1 MSWVTSEFVSVL
13 TFLLPGFVG
22 AAVFYALTSHPRP
35 GEFDRVVQA
44 LVFTT
49 LAQATT
55 WAARWI
61 GSWCWPG
68 YEWPA
73 GLELSVSVISVVGIA
88 LLAAAVSNHD
98 TAHRL
103 LRRIGVTRETSYPSE
118 WYSAFAENSG
128 RYVVLHLKDDRR
140 LYGWTMEWPG
150 SSTAGHFRITEARWL
165 DDGENGDAMLET
177 VEVLLPAAAVEMVQ
191 FLRGPDPESA
201 AHKPPYPTQSG
212 A

>member
-1 MSWVTSEFVSVL
+1 MSWVTSELVSVL

-44 LVFTT
+44 LAFTT
-49 LAQATT
+49 VAQAMT

-61 GSWCWPG
+61 GGWRWPG

-73 GLELSVSVISVVGIA
+73 GLELSVSVISVMGLA

-98 TAHRL
+98 AAHGL

-128 RYVVLHLKDDRR
+128 RYVVLHLKSNRR
-140 LYGWTMEWPG
+140 LYGWPEEWPG
-150 SSTAGHFRITEARWL
+150 SSATGHFRITEAHWL
-165 DDGENGDAMLET
+165 DGGQNGDTMLET
-177 VEVLLPAAAVEMVQ
+177 VEVLIPAAAVAMVQ
-191 FLRGPDPESA
+191 FLQELGPESA
-201 AHKPPYPTQSG
+201 G
-212 A
+212 R

>member
-61 GSWCWPG
+61 GSWRWPG

-128 RYVVLHLKDDRR
+128 RYVVLHLRGNRR
-140 LYGWTMEWPG
+140 LYGWPEEWPG
-150 SSTAGHFRITEARWL
+150 SSAAGHFRITEAQWL
-165 DDGENGDAMLET
+165 DDVQNGAALMET
-177 VEVLLPAAAVEMVQ
+177 VEVLVPAAAVEVVQ
-191 FLRGPDPESA
+191 FLQEPDPESA
-201 AHKPPYPTQSG
+201 GQ
-212 A
+212 